1 MKDCFENND
10 NECND
15 AAFYNGERTS
25 KIKALLSQDLLKQE
39 RYIQIIKIS
48 IINFNCGNKE
58 TPSKLC
64 QILQRFCEFINYF
77 GITFGEI
84 IKKDK
89 ELIEGMFRLLFNDKL
104 KKKCQQILL
113 I

>member
-1 MKDCFENND
+1 MKDCFENNN

-48 IINFNCGNKE
+48 I
-58 TPSKLC
+58 SL
-64 QILQRFCEFINYF
+64 
-77 GITFGEI
+77 
-84 IKKDK
+84 
-89 ELIEGMFRLLFNDKL
+89 
-104 KKKCQQILL
+104 
-113 I
+113 